1 MKRNKYRYIV
11 YYQKD
16 RDDWRDGT
24 LEANTME
31 EALSMTHYMYR
42 DTPWTIKRVEL
53 MKPHHEK

>member
-1 MKRNKYRYIV
+1 MSRNKYRYIV

-24 LEANTME
+24 IEANTLE

-53 MKPHHEK
+53 MKTP